1 VVQSLSKSHSEFLGT
16 PMKHTMTRPLM
27 ILSIWLVLL
36 NKKWFSILVKQIW
49 LGDQLPKTL
58 WTLTM
63 MTLEIQ
69 KKHSLPNGKG
79 STIVNS
85 VDQMVKRKAKSVI
98 VSCTIIKGS
107 ICLYCQRK
115 GHWLRSC
122 QNLPKDVKVNK
133 FDSTS
138 GKVHYL
144 TLLSFYSEILDTWCD

>member
-1 VVQSLSKSHSEFLGT
+1 MDNYNDDIGY
-16 PMKHTMTRPLM
+16 
-27 ILSIWLVLL
+27 
-36 NKKWFSILVKQIW
+36 LVK
-49 LGDQLPKTL
+49 L
-58 WTLTM
+58 
-63 MTLEIQ
+63 
-69 KKHSLPNGKG
+69 SLPNGKG
-79 STIVNS
+79 SAIVNS

-98 VSCTIIKGS
+98 VLCVFIKGS

-144 TLLSFYSEILDTWCD
+144 TLLSFYSEILDT